1 MKRIALALVL
11 LGIAGMLDELDLEFL
26 GFDLAADP
34 AVERYRERFPED
46 PTATA
51 LELWRRFELDTPS
64 TFAAMYQFW
73 VREP

>member
-1 MKRIALALVL
+1 MQRIALALVL

-26 GFDLAADP
+26 
-34 AVERYRERFPED
+34 
-46 PTATA
+46 
-51 LELWRRFELDTPS
+51 ELWHRFELDNPS